1 MTTFL
6 ITAQSLGRYDSFFLT
21 HNTRFQNFLTIIID
35 KLRSFCFLA
44 DHVKV
49 CKLLMRPKF
58 QKRSALKFDG
68 RIILEAKPSGIKE
81 QFVYEKNTLFSIL
94 NGDIFNS
101 YFLWRKTYFDKP
113 GAV

>member
-68 RIILEAKPSGIKE
+68 RIIPEAKPSGIN
-81 QFVYEKNTLFSIL
+81 VGLIPRTLGRSSFGYPAAGGRKCS
-94 NGDIFNS
+94 F
-101 YFLWRKTYFDKP
+101 FLRFFID
-113 GAV
+113 